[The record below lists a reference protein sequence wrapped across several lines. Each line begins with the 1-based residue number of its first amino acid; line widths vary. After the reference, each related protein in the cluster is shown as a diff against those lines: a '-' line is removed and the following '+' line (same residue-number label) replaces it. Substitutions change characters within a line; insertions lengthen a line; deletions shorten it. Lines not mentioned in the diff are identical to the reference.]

1 MDLRKIKKL
10 IELVEESGISE
21 LEVTNGEE
29 SVVIRRP
36 AVGQI
41 AATPPPVASPG
52 VGAAQSAAGSSVAA
66 AGSSVAAA
74 GARRQP
80 RTFVAPISGTF
91 YVSPAPGAE
100 PFAPAGTNVSAG
112 DVLCIIESM
121 KMMNQIET
129 DLAGDVVA
137 VLVGNG
143 EPVETGTPLF
153 QIL

>member
-36 AVGQI
+36 AIGQLAPGPVQ
-41 AATPPPVASPG
+41 AAPIEGGIPGNKIQPAS
-52 VGAAQSAAGSSVAA
+52 AST
-66 AGSSVAAA
+66 
-74 GARRQP
+74 RRQP
-80 RTFVAPISGTF
+80 RTFAAPISGTF
-91 YVSPAPGAE
+91 YISPAPGAD
-100 PFAPAGTNVSAG
+100 PFAPPGTSVSAG
-112 DVLCIIESM
+112 DPLCIIESM
-121 KMMNQIET
+121 KMMNQIES

>member
-36 AVGQI
+36 VTSALAPEPTQNAPVAGT
-41 AATPPPVASPG
+41 APATPSQTEAP
-52 VGAAQSAAGSSVAA
+52 SA
-66 AGSSVAAA
+66 
-74 GARRQP
+74 RPQP

-91 YVSPAPGAE
+91 YISPAPGAD
-100 PFAPAGTNVSAG
+100 PFAPPGTSVSAG

-121 KMMNQIET
+121 KMMNQIESDT
-129 DLAGDVVA
+129 SGDVVA

>member
-41 AATPPPVASPG
+41 ASAPVQE
-52 VGAAQSAAGSSVAA
+52 AAAAPAPSLIPSQPASAAG
-66 AGSSVAAA
+66 
-74 GARRQP
+74 RRQP

-91 YVSPAPGAE
+91 YVSPAPGAD
-100 PFAPAGTNVSAG
+100 PFAPPGTSVSAG

-121 KMMNQIET
+121 KMMNQIES
-129 DLAGDVVA
+129 DQSGDVVA